1 MRATLLC
8 VDGMFDSGLAVTLD
22 IFSTANALAERPLIE
37 VVTASAGG
45 QIRTGHGLRLATTPV
60 EEVEAADLVLLP
72 AIGLVDA
79 DTVIRTVS
87 GHALLPQVRR
97 LAAGG
102 ATVAAGCSAT
112 FFLAEAGLADGHTVT
127 TSWWLGPDFR
137 RRYSRVDLDDSQT
150 LISDGRILTAGSA
163 FAHIDLALSVVRNL
177 SPQVA
182 DDVARRLLIG
192 RTASQA
198 TFAVPSQLAASDPT
212 VSAFD
217 AWVRRHLADPK
228 PLRDAAR
235 ELGVSERTL
244 QRATQQVLGLSPVSF
259 MQQVR
264 LDQAIHL
271 LRTTERSVEQ
281 IAEAV
286 GYRNAGSLRSLL
298 RARRGT
304 SVREVR
310 DRR

>member
-1 MRATLLC
+1 
-8 VDGMFDSGLAVTLD
+8 MFDSGLTTALD
-22 IFSTANALAERPLIE
+22 IFTAANLLADQPIFE
-37 VVTASAGG
+37 VTCSSLGSRA
-45 QIRTGHGLRLATTPV
+45 RTYHGLSLPTAPV
-60 EEVEAADLVLLP
+60 ETIEATDLVLLP
-72 AIGLVDA
+72 ALGLVSA
-79 DTVIRTVS
+79 RTIIDTVD
-87 GHALLPQVRR
+87 GHPLLPHVRR
-97 LAAGG
+97 LAGKG
-102 ATVAAGCSAT
+102 AHVAAGCSAT
-112 FFLAEAGLADGHTVT
+112 FFLAEAGLAEGQTVT

-137 RRYSRVDLDDSQT
+137 KRYSSVDLDDAQT
-150 LISDGRILTAGSA
+150 LIRGERVTTAGSA
-163 FAHIDLALSVVRNL
+163 FAHIDLALAVVRSV

-192 RTASQA
+192 NTASQA

-217 AWVRRHLADPK
+217 GWVRRNLADPK

-244 QRATQQVLGLSPVSF
+244 QRATQQVLGQSPVSF

-264 LDQAIHL
+264 LDHAIHL
-271 LRTTERSVEQ
+271 LRTSDRSVDQ
-281 IAEAV
+281 IAEEV

>member
-1 MRATLLC
+1 
-8 VDGMFDSGLAVTLD
+8 MFDSGLAASLD
-22 IFSTANALAERPLIE
+22 IFSTANALADAPL
-37 VVTASAGG
+37 VQVTTAAVGS
-45 QIRTGHGLRLATTPV
+45 QIRTGHGLRMQTTPV
-60 EEVEAADLVLLP
+60 ESIGETDLVLLP
-72 AIGLVDA
+72 AIGLVSA
-79 DTVIRTVS
+79 KTVVDTVS
-87 GHALLPQVRR
+87 GHPLVSQTRR
-97 LAAGG
+97 FAAGG
-102 ATVAAGCSAT
+102 SHVAAACSAT
-112 FFLAEAGLADGHTVT
+112 FFLAEAGLADGHRVT

-137 RRYSRVDLDDSQT
+137 KRYPQADLDDSQT
-150 LISDGRILTAGSA
+150 LVVGDRITTGGSA
-163 FAHIDLALSVVRNL
+163 FAHIDLALSVVRSI
-177 SPQVA
+177 SPKTA

-217 AWVRRHLADPK
+217 TWVRRHLADPK

-271 LRTTERSVEQ
+271 LRTTDRSVDQ
-281 IAEAV
+281 IAEMV

-298 RARRGT
+298 RTRRST

-310 DRR
+310 ERR